1 MRAPHFATRTLAI
14 LLALAVAGL
23 LLGALF
29 GEAGFGMAG
38 GLLLWAGLHLRQL
51 IRLQLWLSSRQ
62 LSVPETGGTWQLVFD
77 SLDRRRRNNR
87 RARRRLLAA
96 LAAFRDAARALPDG
110 IIAIDDSDTIH
121 WFNKAA
127 KRLLGLRYPAD
138 IGNHLTH
145 LVRSPRFLD
154 WFAAG
159 RLDVPLID
167 LPSPEDESVRL
178 LCRLIAYRPGFRL
191 LIVRDISNL
200 MRLEQVRR
208 DFVAN
213 VSHELRTPLTVI
225 NGYMEALD
233 PEEMG
238 EFSELFVSMRQQ
250 SRRMASIV
258 DDLLMLSRLEA
269 QQKVNDEPVDV
280 GALLS
285 VIRRDTEALSAGRHQ
300 IEVEAAST
308 LGLRGSPR
316 DLQSAF
322 SNLAFNA
329 VRYTPAG
336 GRIRLAWTSGPDGGV
351 YAVSDTGQGIPAQH
365 LPRLTERFYRVSNSR
380 SRESGG
386 TGLGLAIVKHVLSLH
401 DARLD
406 IRSEVGKG
414 STFRCVFPAS
424 RLLNPRDAFANSDA
438 KGAASTASTGEPLTT
453 TPAP

>member
-1 MRAPHFATRTLAI
+1 MKAPHFVTRTLAI
-14 LLALAVAGL
+14 LAALAVGGA

-29 GEAGFGMAG
+29 GQAGFGMAG
-38 GLLLWAGLHLRQL
+38 GLLVWAGLHLRQL

-62 LSVPETGGTWQLVFD
+62 LTVPETGGTWQVVFD
-77 SLDRRRRNNR
+77 SLDQRRRNNR
-87 RARRRLLAA
+87 RTRRRLLAS

-127 KRLLGLRYPAD
+127 KRLLGLRYPND

-191 LIVRDISNL
+191 LVVRDVSNL

-233 PEEMG
+233 PEELG
-238 EFSELFVSMRQQ
+238 ELGELFVSMRQQ

-258 DDLLMLSRLEA
+258 DDLLTLSRLEA
-269 QQKVNDEPVDV
+269 QQKVHEEPVDIR
-280 GALLS
+280 ALLAA
-285 VIRRDTEALSAGRHQ
+285 IRRDTEALSGGRHR
-300 IEVEAAST
+300 IEVEGDCS

-329 VRYTPAG
+329 VRYTPEG
-336 GRIRLAWTSGPDGGV
+336 GRIRLEWQCGPEGGV
-351 YAVSDTGQGIPAQH
+351 FAVSDTGQGIPAQH

-401 DARLD
+401 DARLE

-414 STFRCVFPAS
+414 SSFRCVFPAA
-424 RLLNPRDAFANSDA
+424 RLLDLREGCDSSDPRRPRSPTL
-438 KGAASTASTGEPLTT
+438 GA
-453 TPAP
+453 

>member
-1 MRAPHFATRTLAI
+1 MTAPHFVTRTLVI
-14 LLALAVAGL
+14 LAALAVGGL

-29 GEAGFGMAG
+29 GHAGFGMAG
-38 GLLLWAGLHLRQL
+38 GLLAWAALHLRQL
-51 IRLQLWLSSRQ
+51 IRLQLWLSSRR
-62 LSVPETGGTWQLVFD
+62 LPVPETGGTWQVVFD
-77 SLDRRRRNNR
+77 SLDQRRRNNR
-87 RARRRLLAA
+87 RTRRRLLAA

-110 IIAIDDSDTIH
+110 IIAIDDTDTIH

-145 LVRSPRFLD
+145 LVRTPRFLD

-191 LIVRDISNL
+191 LIVRDVSNL

-233 PEEMG
+233 PEELG
-238 EFSELFVSMRQQ
+238 EFGELFVSMRQQ

-280 GALLS
+280 GALLTA
-285 VIRRDTEALSAGRHQ
+285 IRRDTEALSAGRHR
-300 IEVEAAST
+300 IEIDAGSA

-329 VRYTPAG
+329 VRYTPEG
-336 GRIRLAWTSGPDGGV
+336 GRIHLQWQCSPEGGV
-351 YAVSDTGQGIPAQH
+351 FAVSDTGQGIPAQH

-401 DARLD
+401 GAHLD

-414 STFRCVFPAS
+414 STFRCIFPLT
-424 RLLNPRDAFANSDA
+424 RLLDLRDALEQGDRPRA
-438 KGAASTASTGEPLTT
+438 TAETTGPV
-453 TPAP
+453 